1 MNDTEA
7 ALEEAQ
13 GQLQAVQDRPN
24 EGVGAVPGVVSRPE
38 ARRPH
43 PGRRPERGR
52 AAAGVARSHLPRV
65 RRQRPL
71 RQQGQ
76 VPGLRLRLLHGDV
89 PHGASLLYEAA
100 HNNLPRFSLISGRG
114 KPSRVSISVQFGPEC
129 IRCGATSKIPPHVRG
144 EERSIRTTAEAG
156 SVLLGG
162 KVIF

>member
-24 EGVGAVPGVVSRPE
+24 EGVGAVPGVVARPE
-38 ARRPH
+38 PRRPH
-43 PGRRPERGR
+43 PDRRPERGR

-76 VPGLRLRLLHGDV
+76 VPGLRLRLLHGNM
-89 PHGASLLYEAA
+89 PQG
-100 HNNLPRFSLISGRG
+100 
-114 KPSRVSISVQFGPEC
+114 VSPVL
-129 IRCGATSKIPPHVRG
+129 GATLNMIG
-144 EERSIRTTAEAG
+144 
-156 SVLLGG
+156 
-162 KVIF
+162 